1 MFEMGRWNTLAMRLT
16 IFLTIGA
23 TVSAVSSLTLAEAYR
38 QWQMRTY
45 RAERVTASVKGL
57 VHLLETAPERT
68 MRELA
73 GGQIQG
79 AHLLSDK
86 PAPRRE
92 VDPDI
97 TNALGRAFGP
107 QRVIGAFRSDP
118 EICIGHPE
126 TRYMRRTDGY
136 LHTVPECWV
145 IAMDMPGTRPSR
157 IVLGIDLAPLPR
169 PDSLGLSPG
178 FLLIVM
184 GAAMVLSF
192 LVAQITLGFM
202 RRLTRAAQAF
212 ANDMDADPVPETG
225 PRDVRE
231 TFAAFNQ
238 MQQRIRE
245 AMRERAHIL
254 AAISHDLQT
263 PLTRLLLR
271 LELVSDDALRKR
283 LVGDVG
289 AMQRLVHE
297 GLVLARSGESGDDW
311 ALCDV
316 ESLLASVVEDAAD
329 AGVGPVTLG
338 HVEPLE
344 IRVKPE
350 ALHRCLQNLVDNALR
365 YGGSARLDCFAR
377 EAAVHIAVRDR
388 GPGIAPELI
397 ERMFKPFVRGEESR
411 SRATGGTGIGLTIAR
426 AQAATF
432 GGHVTLANAPEGGL
446 IATISVPMA

>member
-1 MFEMGRWNTLAMRLT
+1 MFELGRWDTLAMRLT
-16 IFLTIGA
+16 IFLTIGG

-38 QWQMRTY
+38 QKQMRTY

-68 MRELA
+68 RRELA
-73 GGQIQG
+73 GDRVQG
-79 AHLLSDK
+79 AHLLPDK
-86 PAPRRE
+86 AAPRRE
-92 VDPDI
+92 VDPYI
-97 TNALGRAFGP
+97 TSALGRAFGP
-107 QRVIGAFRSDP
+107 QRVIAAFRSDA

-126 TRYMRRTDGY
+126 NHYVRRADGY

-145 IAMDMPGTRPSR
+145 IAIERAG
-157 IVLGIDLAPLPR
+157 VLGIDLAPLPR
-169 PDSLGLSPG
+169 PDSMGLSPG
-178 FLLIVM
+178 FILIVT
-184 GAAMVLSF
+184 GAALVLSF

-212 ANDMDADPVPETG
+212 ATDMDADPVPETG

-231 TFAAFNQ
+231 TFAAFNL

-283 LVGDVG
+283 LVGDV
-289 AMQRLVHE
+289 A
-297 GLVLARSGESGDDW
+297 
-311 ALCDV
+311 
-316 ESLLASVVEDAAD
+316 
-329 AGVGPVTLG
+329 
-338 HVEPLE
+338 PLE

-365 YGGSARLDCFAR
+365 YGGSARLDCFVR
-377 EAAVHIAVRDR
+377 EGAVHIAVRDC
-388 GPGIAPELI
+388 GPGIAPERI

-432 GGHVTLANAPEGGL
+432 GAHVTLANAPEGGL